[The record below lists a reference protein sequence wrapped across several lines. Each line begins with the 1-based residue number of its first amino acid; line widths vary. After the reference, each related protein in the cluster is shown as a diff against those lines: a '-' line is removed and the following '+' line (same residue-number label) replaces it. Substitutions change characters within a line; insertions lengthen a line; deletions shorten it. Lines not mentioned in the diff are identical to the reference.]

1 MAFYSVWMVW
11 TRRTLD
17 VWRLG
22 ITRRFD
28 EWEGQLVLM
37 WKYWSW
43 ETIATNTDIFPVMI
57 DDIFLDQTIV
67 PERTHPYRHNGRFKI
82 QKNVQPKA
90 SNQPGAQP
98 MGSTPTPPKR
108 PGRPGGG
115 GLTQHF
121 PKAKATA
128 ALSENQGPKVF
139 DEFRRA
145 AEKQAF
151 LGRHPPKGYG
161 GQR

>member
-1 MAFYSVWMVW
+1 
-11 TRRTLD
+11 
-17 VWRLG
+17 
-22 ITRRFD
+22 
-28 EWEGQLVLM
+28 
-37 WKYWSW
+37 
-43 ETIATNTDIFPVMI
+43 MI

-67 PERTHPYRHNGRFKI
+67 PERTHP
-82 QKNVQPKA
+82 NV
-90 SNQPGAQP
+90 N
-98 MGSTPTPPKR
+98 
-108 PGRPGGG
+108 PGGG